1 MTKSVLF
8 VLALLSFNAC
18 KQNANSNKS
27 EGNMTNPSDSIVAQ
41 WEKVWNANDSAGI
54 SEMLSDDAQ
63 FISEGISRYSKD
75 TISNTFIKKYYKLIR
90 NLQTKTIK
98 TDVNE
103 NVAYYF
109 GTYSHDVQLPDTLI
123 KDINGNFSFIIEKSE
138 PGWKLKVIDIEEN
151 ASR

>member
-151 ASR
+151 VTR